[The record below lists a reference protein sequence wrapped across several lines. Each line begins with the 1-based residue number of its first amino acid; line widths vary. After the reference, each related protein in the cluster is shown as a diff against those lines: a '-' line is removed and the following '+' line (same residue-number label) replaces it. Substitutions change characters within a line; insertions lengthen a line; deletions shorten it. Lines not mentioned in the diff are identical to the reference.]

1 MSRTRVSSSKRKSRS
16 VVTAAKV
23 RTPAKTTSK
32 TTTKS
37 VEKNSL
43 PLAEFSASLKTP
55 KFHRFIGVSLG
66 GGKTDKTALSVIE
79 YYPQQ
84 RKIFLSR
91 LFEKIKTEGEISAD
105 LQLHKLITQC
115 PPPVESIA
123 FDVPLQLPKC
133 LICNHRAKCPGYED
147 CTETEIQW
155 MWKHY
160 RAQKKSPPRLFTPYT
175 ERCVEQYLQTELEE
189 PFHLQHALGSNLA
202 PLTARAQF
210 ITRRLELPLLEVFP
224 KLSLWRIGNALQ
236 LPKSQLRLHRH
247 WEGGLAS
254 RQMVLSKMVD
264 KNLAFIYDQD
274 VKILVESPQ
283 AFDSFICALT
293 GLMSFLGLTE
303 IRPKGFPRKE
313 SWIEI
318 PKRIFAWP

>member
-1 MSRTRVSSSKRKSRS
+1 MSRARVRSTRRKSRS
-16 VVTAAKV
+16 VEK
-23 RTPAKTTSK
+23 S
-32 TTTKS
+32 TTKDVALVS
-37 VEKNSL
+37 AFPDVPISL
-43 PLAEFSASLKTP
+43 RKSP

-79 YYPQQ
+79 FYPLQK
-84 RKIFLSR
+84 KIFLSR
-91 LFEKIKTEGEISAD
+91 LFDKIKTENDISAD
-105 LQLHKLITQC
+105 LALHRLITQC
-115 PPPVESIA
+115 PPPVESVA

-133 LICNHRAKCPGYED
+133 LMCRLKCPGYEN
-147 CTETEIQW
+147 CKEPEIEW

-160 RAQKKSPPRLFTPYT
+160 RASLTKKSPPRLFTPYT

-224 KLSLWRIGNALQ
+224 KLSLWRIGNALH

-247 WEGGLAS
+247 WDGGPTS
-254 RQMVLSKMVD
+254 RQLVLSKMMD

-274 VKILVESPQ
+274 VKTLVDSPH

-293 GLMSFLGLTE
+293 GLLSFMGHCE
-303 IRPKGFPRKE
+303 QRPKGFPRKE
-313 SWIEI
+313 SWLEI
-318 PKRIFAWP
+318 PKKIFAWP